1 MLHAMIQPDQLTYGP
16 GPKRLDPEM
25 LVRKHRDLVRRIAWS
40 VYGGL
45 SSKVELED
53 LIQIGLIALVEAA
66 RTFEERGA
74 IFSSY
79 AATRVRGAMI
89 DQLRREASTT
99 RAGMANRRALAAIRK
114 KLVAETG
121 RAVTDFEMATAMKLA
136 PEAYHAMV
144 ASAQSIEHE
153 SIDEIYK
160 DDQPWFADLSESADT
175 QLERSQLLGALSDAI
190 GGLAEREA
198 LVLQLYFV
206 EQMNLDEIGV
216 VLEVGAAR
224 VCQIKKSALSK
235 LRVILSPDR

>member
-1 MLHAMIQPDQLTYGP
+1 MLHAKIQQDDLTYGP
-16 GPKRLDPEM
+16 RPRRLDPEV
-25 LVRKHRDLVRRIAWS
+25 LVRQHRDLVRRIAWS

-74 IFSSY
+74 VFASY

-99 RAGMANRRALAAIRK
+99 RAGMANKRALAAVRK
-114 KLVAETG
+114 QLVAETG
-121 RAVTDFEMATAMKLA
+121 RAVTDPEMSTAMNLT

-144 ASAQSIEHE
+144 SSAQSIEHQ

-160 DDQPWFADLSESADT
+160 DDQPWFADLSDRADT
-175 QLERSQLLGALSDAI
+175 QVERSQLLEALSAAI

-206 EQMNLDEIGV
+206 EEMNLDEIGA

-224 VCQIKKSALSK
+224 ICQIKKAALGK
-235 LRVILSPDR
+235 LRLILSPDD